1 MERMNL
7 NNLKGMFVA
16 LELGSTLVRQIP
28 GVVEFEVGVNL
39 HNNRNIDL
47 RMMDNSYWNMYQNI
61 DH

>member
-1 MERMNL
+1 MEHMNL

-16 LELGSTLVRQIP
+16 LELGLTLVRQIP

-39 HNNRNIDL
+39 HYNRNIDL